1 MPARR
6 SIRKMIG
13 GAASICPPGFFCMDT
28 GFIITVVVVL
38 MGLIASVY
46 FYTLPQR
53 SSTQELVIKVE
64 REPTQTQASTITT
77 PIFNMGT
84 RDQRNPGPPER
95 SYSAPPDMTGFVA
108 PPGVRAVPIQVPT
121 QGLPQ
126 EFQQMGVLTAEGGSS
141 TSASPNRTLLPLF
154 GRKVASSRERYNYY
168 TRTDGFNP
176 IQVSVNYKNR
186 SCDDDNG
193 CDEIFS
199 GEAIAVPQL
208 GQTFTATVYRYNT
221 PRYIPIV

>member
-6 SIRKMIG
+6 ATMLRKMVG
-13 GAASICPPGFFCMDT
+13 GAAAICPPGFFCMDT
-28 GFIITVVVVL
+28 GFIVMVFVILV
-38 MGLIASVY
+38 GLIATAY
-46 FYTLPQR
+46 FYTQSPNR
-53 SSTQELVIKVE
+53 AGPQELVIKVE
-64 REPTQTQASTITT
+64 RDPAPPPPPQPVFGMA
-77 PIFNMGT
+77 T
-84 RDQRNPGPPER
+84 RDHRNPGPPER
-95 SYSAPPDMTGFVA
+95 SYGTPPDMTGFTP

-126 EFQQMGVLTAEGGSS
+126 EFQQMGVLTAAGGSS

-154 GRKVASSRERYNYY
+154 GRKVAASRERYNYY

-199 GEAIAVPQL
+199 GDNVAVPQL

-221 PRYIPIV
+221 PRYIPLV